1 MNDELKYR
9 IAFASIRGMGVDLAR
24 KILEVIPSEKEFFML
39 SERELKSVTQS
50 RSRVTERAYR
60 QACLERAEHE
70 LEFAIALA
78 LTEHPKV

>member
-9 IAFASIRGMGVDLAR
+9 IAFASIRGMGMDLAR

-60 QACLERAEHE
+60 QAVPER
-70 LEFAIALA
+70 LLKALKLDKKGTWA
-78 LTEHPKV
+78 